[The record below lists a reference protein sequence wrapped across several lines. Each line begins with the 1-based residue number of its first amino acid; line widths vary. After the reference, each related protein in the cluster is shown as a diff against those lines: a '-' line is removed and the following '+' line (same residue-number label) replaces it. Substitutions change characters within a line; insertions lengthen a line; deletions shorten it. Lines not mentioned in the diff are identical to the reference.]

1 MSSYSLES
9 IFDVDQSDALTDEM
23 KDVMIHLE
31 FACNPSSFTLMGIT
45 LDVLKSD
52 QMLAFLVKI
61 LQVMFDNHL
70 YYCSNDQQLSR
81 RAAINLLLPYVTTLR
96 TQLCPSTTNF
106 IYVRKWDKDFID
118 VLFSVI
124 LNSQSYPTWKRI
136 CKQIILNDLGTTP
149 NFDGSQ
155 GIIRAIQRIILQFT
169 DAIHDGS
176 IEKLKDLMKES
187 ENLCCWMLPRCIA
200 LPILGGWSLLH
211 LAASNTIHSDELFVY
226 LVDIM
231 GCSIIAID
239 YNGQSALHVA
249 ASNLN
254 YAAVLWICKRNPTAN
269 KLTDNQG
276 RIALELLLHTLSVC
290 RWSKK
295 ITSPNLHRMVAV
307 LLPDSH
313 SDILWKRRYS
323 VISSESSI
331 ITTIEPQQEVN
342 NHHNVASARSS
353 LFCIAVTSSD
363 DYVSEEVIRRARST
377 ERANWDVKAIRE
389 TVFRCIR
396 SRTCRC
402 STVELLMREL
412 VAPMLESG
420 RFPEAKQAFLDEC
433 LCHAVMSHQGR
444 MQGSVLAYLL
454 EQMVPLLRES
464 GEASAVFF
472 LLAVVRQDAAVLTA
486 ILAVLPRDISKL
498 LIYPTT
504 TTMTTSSS
512 NSNNISNTN
521 TNASADT
528 SNTALGLFNIPL
540 LLKFCDISGDP
551 LLSAALESFYL
562 TPLSLACAMNLPAI
576 VHILLRSSYIPPTRR
591 STNGIDEVTQAEYDH
606 LYAVYY
612 SAMSGASS
620 CLQALRNIFS
630 KESFYKI
637 CFELQGEFIVMYSVL
652 VVVILYCTVI

>member
-9 IFDVDQSDALTDEM
+9 IFDIDQSNTLMDEM

-52 QMLAFLVKI
+52 QMLVFLVKI

-70 YYCSNDQQLSR
+70 YYCSNEQQLSR
-81 RAAINLLLPYVTTLR
+81 RTAINLLLPYATTLR

-169 DAIHDGS
+169 DALHDGS
-176 IEKLKDLMKES
+176 IEKLKDLMRES
-187 ENLCCWMLPRCIA
+187 ENLCCWMTPRCIT

-231 GCSIIAID
+231 GCSISAID

-254 YAAVLWICKRNPTAN
+254 YAAVLWICKRTPTAN
-269 KLTDNQG
+269 KITDNQG
-276 RIALELLLHTLSVC
+276 RIALELLLHALSVC

-295 ITSPNLHRMVAV
+295 ITSPDLHRMVAV

-331 ITTIEPQQEVN
+331 ITTIKPQQEVN

-377 ERANWDVKAIRE
+377 ERANWDAEAIRE

-396 SRTCRC
+396 SRARRC
-402 STVELLMREL
+402 TTVELLMREL

-420 RFPEAKQAFLDEC
+420 RFPETKHAFLDEC
-433 LCHAVMSHQGR
+433 LCHALMSHQRR

-464 GEASAVFF
+464 WGAYAVFF

-498 LIYPTT
+498 LIYPTI
-504 TTMTTSSS
+504 TTSSS

-521 TNASADT
+521 TNTSADT
-528 SNTALGLFNIPL
+528 STNAVRLYNIPL

-562 TPLSLACAMNLPAI
+562 TPLALACAMNLPAI

-591 STNGIDEVTQAEYDH
+591 STNGIDEVTQAECDH

-612 SAMSGASS
+612 SALSGASS

-637 CFELQGEFIVMYSVL
+637 CFVLQGKLIDMYCSV
-652 VVVILYCTVI
+652 I